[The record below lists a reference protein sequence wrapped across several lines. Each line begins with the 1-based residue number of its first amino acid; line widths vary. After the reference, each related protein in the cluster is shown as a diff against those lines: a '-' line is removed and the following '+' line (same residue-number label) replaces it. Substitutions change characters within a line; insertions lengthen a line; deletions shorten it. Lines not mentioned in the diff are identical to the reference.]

1 MQLNNAMGF
10 EDVSNVSWECIKP
23 VILQIRGKGPGIKTD
38 AFNKLNEG
46 QKAIFSFHV
55 YFNHAKTDVDSF
67 AYWSRLYLGNKF
79 FGEIKKGAGY
89 FSDLDFY
96 NVLAE
101 VEETFTGGNDS
112 DLPTLFEKFRQ
123 SGERHIIIMG
133 NKINTDLGYFSSF

>member
-1 MQLNNAMGF
+1 MPLNDAMGF

-23 VILQIRGKGPGIKTD
+23 VIMQVRGKGFGIKAE
-38 AFNKLNEG
+38 AFSKLNEG

-89 FSDLDFY
+89 FSDPDFK
-96 NVLAE
+96 NVLDD
-101 VEETFTGGNDS
+101 VEETFTNANEG
-112 DLPTLFEKFRQ
+112 DLQSLYEKFRLT
-123 SGERHIIIMG
+123 GERHIIIMG
-133 NKINTDLGYFSSF
+133 TKINTDREYFSQF